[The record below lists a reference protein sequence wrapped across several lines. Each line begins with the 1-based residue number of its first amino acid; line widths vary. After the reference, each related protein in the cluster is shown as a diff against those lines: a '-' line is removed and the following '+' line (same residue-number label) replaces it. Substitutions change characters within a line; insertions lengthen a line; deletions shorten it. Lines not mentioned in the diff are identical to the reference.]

1 MFFAYILRNTKGILY
16 KGSTDNLLKR
26 IEQHNSNNG
35 FPSYTAKRGPW
46 ELVYSEEFKTR
57 QEAEAREKFFKTGNG
72 REFIKNKIRS
82 KK

>member
-1 MFFAYILRNTKGILY
+1 MYFVYVLENPKGILY
-16 KGSTDNLLKR
+16 KGSTDNLDKR
-26 IEQHNSNNG
+26 VKQHNNADG
-35 FPSYTAKRGPW
+35 FVSFTAKRGPW
-46 ELVYSEEFKTR
+46 KLVYSEEFKTR